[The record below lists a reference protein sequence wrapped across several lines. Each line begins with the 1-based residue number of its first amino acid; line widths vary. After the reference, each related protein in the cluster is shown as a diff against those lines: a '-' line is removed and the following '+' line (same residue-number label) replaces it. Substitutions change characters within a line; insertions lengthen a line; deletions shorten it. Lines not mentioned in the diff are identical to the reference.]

1 MEDLKSTFFTA
12 ILQTWFHLR
21 KQKLENELFKRS
33 MYTVKDAKNQ
43 K

>member
-1 MEDLKSTFFTA
+1 MGRVHS
-12 ILQTWFHLR
+12 LQPFSKNGSILR